1 MHPNVAFFKLKGF
14 LRRVPAGTEFGSPV
28 GKIADFCKFPVSL
41 YDLNE
46 NNFLLMSD
54 PVIKRALVS
63 VSDKTGIVD
72 FCRELASMGVEI
84 FSTGGTLKA
93 LQDAGIAAA
102 SISNITG
109 FPEIMDGRV
118 KTLHPKIHGGLLAVR
133 GNAEHQQAARENGI
147 EFIDLVAVN
156 LYPFEATIAKADVT
170 FEEAIEN
177 IDIGG
182 PSMLRSAAKNNESVT
197 VITDAADYA
206 TVLDE
211 MKSNGGATTRATRL
225 TLAAKVYALTSRYDT
240 AIAAYMAKAAGVE
253 GAGETMTVKLEKEL
267 GMRYGENPHQ
277 SAGLYKM
284 DDGNGTRSF
293 GAIFEKLHGKELSY
307 NNMLDIAAAT
317 GIIEEFR
324 GEEPSVVIV
333 KHTNPCGVAQAPT
346 LCEAYRKA
354 FSTDTQAP
362 FGGIIA
368 FNRPLDMETANAV
381 NEIFTEILIA
391 PAFEEGVLD
400 LLMKK
405 KDRRLVL
412 QKQPLPKAGWE
423 FKSTP
428 FGMLVQERDSKMVA
442 PEELKVVTKRQ
453 PTEEELA
460 DLMFAWKIARHIKSN
475 TILYVKNR
483 QTFGVGA
490 GQMSRVDSSKI
501 ARWKASEVGLDL
513 KGSVVASDAFFPF
526 ADGLLAAAEAGVTA
540 VIQPGGSIRD
550 NEVIEAA
557 DANNL
562 AMVFTGMRHFK
573 H

>member
-1 MHPNVAFFKLKGF
+1 
-14 LRRVPAGTEFGSPV
+14 
-28 GKIADFCKFPVSL
+28 
-41 YDLNE
+41 
-46 NNFLLMSD
+46 MSD

-72 FCRELASMGVEI
+72 FCRELSLLGVEI
-84 FSTGGTLKA
+84 FSTGGTLKS
-93 LQDAGIAAA
+93 LQDAGVSAA
-102 SISNITG
+102 SISSITG

-133 GNAEHQQAARENGI
+133 ENPDHVKQAVDNGI
-147 EFIDLVAVN
+147 GFIDLVVVN
-156 LYPFEATIAKADVT
+156 LYPFEATIAKKDVT
-170 FEEAIEN
+170 FEDAIEN

-197 VITDAADYA
+197 VVTDSADYA
-206 TVLDE
+206 LVLQE
-211 MKSNGGATTRATRL
+211 MKANNGATKRSTRL
-225 TLAAKVYALTSRYDT
+225 LLASKVFAETSRYDH
-240 AIAAYMAKAAGVE
+240 AIADYLASVIAGTEHHPATSGTAVTYE
-253 GAGETMTVKLEKEL
+253 PEL
-267 GMRYGENPHQ
+267 DMRYGENPHQ
-277 SAGLYKM
+277 KAGFYKM
-284 DDGNGTRSF
+284 TDSDGTRSF
-293 GAIFEKLHGKELSY
+293 GEYFEKLHGKELSY

-317 GIIEEFR
+317 SLIEEFR
-324 GEEPSVVIV
+324 GEDPTVVIV

-346 LCEAYRKA
+346 LAEAYRRA

-368 FNRPLDMETANAV
+368 FNRPLDMDAAKAV

-391 PAFEEGVLD
+391 PAFEEGVLE

-412 QKQPLPKAGWE
+412 QRKALPKGGWE

-428 FGMLVQERDSKMVA
+428 FGMLMQERDSKIVA
-442 PEELKVVTKRQ
+442 KEDLTVVTKRQ
-453 PTEEELA
+453 PTEEELS
-460 DLMFAWKIARHIKSN
+460 DLMFAWKICKHIKSN
-475 TILYVKNR
+475 TILYVKNH
-483 QTFGVGA
+483 QTYGVGA

-513 KGSVVASDAFFPF
+513 HGSVVASDAFFPF

>member
-1 MHPNVAFFKLKGF
+1 
-14 LRRVPAGTEFGSPV
+14 
-28 GKIADFCKFPVSL
+28 
-41 YDLNE
+41 
-46 NNFLLMSD
+46 MSD
-54 PVIKRALVS
+54 PLIKRALVS

-72 FCRELASMGVEI
+72 FCRELVSLGVEI
-84 FSTGGTLKA
+84 FSTGGTLKT
-93 LQDAGIAAA
+93 LQDSGLKAA
-102 SISNITG
+102 SISTITG

-133 GNAEHQQAARENGI
+133 NNPDHAAQAIENGI
-147 EFIDLVAVN
+147 GFIDMVVVN
-156 LYPFEATIAKADVT
+156 LYPFEATVAKPDVS
-170 FEEAIEN
+170 FEDAIEN

-197 VITDAADYA
+197 VLTDSADYPG
-206 TVLDE
+206 VLAE
-211 MKSNGGATTRATRL
+211 MRAGGGATLRSTRL
-225 TLAAKVYALTSRYDT
+225 RLALKVFELTSRYDR
-240 AIAAYMAKAAGVE
+240 AIAAYLSKAAGTGSAAAESMRVQ
-253 GAGETMTVKLEKEL
+253 LEKEL

-277 SAGLYKM
+277 SAGFYRLT
-284 DDGNGTRSF
+284 DADGTRSF
-293 GAIFEKLHGKELSY
+293 GDYFEKLHGKELSY
-307 NNMLDIAAAT
+307 NNMLDIAAA
-317 GIIEEFR
+317 GGLIEEFR
-324 GEEPSVVIV
+324 GEDPSVVII

-346 LCEAYRKA
+346 LLDAWKRA

-368 FNRPLDMETANAV
+368 FNRPLDMETAKAV

-391 PAFEEGVLD
+391 PAYEEGVLD
-400 LLMKK
+400 MLMKK
-405 KDRRLVL
+405 KDRRLLV
-412 QKQPLPKAGWE
+412 QTRTLPKEGWE

-428 FGMLVQERDSKMVA
+428 FGMLVQERDSRIA
-442 PEELKVVTKRQ
+442 TRDELKVVTKRQ
-453 PTEEELA
+453 PTEEELG
-460 DLMFAWKIARHIKSN
+460 DLMFAWKICKHIKSN
-475 TILYVKNR
+475 TILYVRNR
-483 QTFGVGA
+483 QTYGVGA

-501 ARWKASEVGLDL
+501 ARWKASEVNLDL
-513 KGSVVASDAFFPF
+513 HGSVVASDAFFPF

>member
-1 MHPNVAFFKLKGF
+1 
-14 LRRVPAGTEFGSPV
+14 
-28 GKIADFCKFPVSL
+28 
-41 YDLNE
+41 
-46 NNFLLMSD
+46 MSD

-72 FCRELASMGVEI
+72 FCRELSLLGVEI
-84 FSTGGTLKA
+84 FSTGGTLKS
-93 LQDAGIAAA
+93 LQDAGVSAA
-102 SISNITG
+102 SISTITG

-133 GNAEHQQAARENGI
+133 ENAYHVKQAVENGI
-147 EFIDLVAVN
+147 SFIDMVVVN
-156 LYPFEATIAKADVT
+156 LYPFEATVAKPDVK
-170 FEEAIEN
+170 FEDAIEN

-197 VITDAADYA
+197 VVTDSADYA
-206 TVLDE
+206 LVLQE
-211 MKSNGGATTRATRL
+211 MRENNGATRRATRL
-225 TLAAKVYALTSRYDT
+225 SLALKVFELTSRYDR
-240 AIAAYMAKAAGVE
+240 AIASYLAGAVGQRNAA
-253 GAGETMTVKLEKEL
+253 ASMTVSLEREL
-267 GMRYGENPHQ
+267 DMRYGENPHQ
-277 SAGLYKM
+277 SAGLYRLS
-284 DDGNGTRSF
+284 DENGTRSF
-293 GAIFEKLHGKELSY
+293 GDFFEKLHGKELSY
-307 NNMLDIAAAT
+307 NNMLDIAAAVSL
-317 GIIEEFR
+317 IEEFR
-324 GEEPSVVIV
+324 DEEPTVVII

-346 LCEAYRKA
+346 LAEAYRRA

-368 FNRPLDMETANAV
+368 FNRPLDMEAAKAV

-391 PAFEEGVLD
+391 PAFEEGVLEM
-400 LLMKK
+400 LMKK
-405 KDRRLVL
+405 KDRRLVR
-412 QKQPLPKAGWE
+412 QTNVMPKGGWE

-428 FGMLVQERDSKMVA
+428 FGMLVQERDSKIVA
-442 PEELKVVTKRQ
+442 KGDLQVVTKRQ
-453 PTEEELA
+453 PTEEEIA
-460 DLMFAWKIARHIKSN
+460 DLMFAWKICKHIKSN

>member
-1 MHPNVAFFKLKGF
+1 
-14 LRRVPAGTEFGSPV
+14 
-28 GKIADFCKFPVSL
+28 
-41 YDLNE
+41 
-46 NNFLLMSD
+46 MSD
-54 PVIKRALVS
+54 PVIKRVLVS

-72 FCRELASMGVEI
+72 FCRELSLLGVEI
-84 FSTGGTLKA
+84 FSTGGTLKS
-93 LQDAGIAAA
+93 LQDAGVSAA
-102 SISNITG
+102 SISTITG

-133 GNAEHQQAARENGI
+133 ENADHIKQAVENGI
-147 EFIDLVAVN
+147 SFIDMVVVN
-156 LYPFEATIAKADVT
+156 LYPFEATVAKPDVT
-170 FEEAIEN
+170 FEDAIEN

-197 VITDAADYA
+197 VVTDSADYA
-206 TVLDE
+206 LVLQE
-211 MKSNGGATTRATRL
+211 MRENNGATRRTTRL
-225 TLAAKVYALTSRYDT
+225 SLALKVFELTSRYDR
-240 AIAAYMAKAAGVE
+240 AIASYLAGAV
-253 GAGETMTVKLEKEL
+253 GQKNATVSMTVSLEREFD
-267 GMRYGENPHQ
+267 MRYGENPHQ
-277 SAGLYKM
+277 SAGLYRLT
-284 DDGNGTRSF
+284 DENGTRSF
-293 GAIFEKLHGKELSY
+293 EDFFEKLHGKELSY
-307 NNMLDIAAAT
+307 NNMLDIAAAVSL
-317 GIIEEFR
+317 IEEFR
-324 GEEPSVVIV
+324 NEEPTVVII
-333 KHTNPCGVAQAPT
+333 KHTNPCGVAQAST
-346 LCEAYRKA
+346 LAEAYRRA

-368 FNRPLDMETANAV
+368 FNRPLDMEAAKAV

-391 PAFEEGVLD
+391 PAFEEGVLEM
-400 LLMKK
+400 LMKK
-405 KDRRLVL
+405 KDRRLVR
-412 QKQPLPKAGWE
+412 QTNVMPKSGWE

-428 FGMLVQERDSKMVA
+428 FGMLVQERDSKIVA
-442 PEELKVVTKRQ
+442 KEDLTVVTKRQ
-453 PTEEELA
+453 PTEEEIA
-460 DLMFAWKIARHIKSN
+460 DMMFAWKICKHIKSN

-513 KGSVVASDAFFPF
+513 HGSVVASDAFFPF

>member
-1 MHPNVAFFKLKGF
+1 
-14 LRRVPAGTEFGSPV
+14 
-28 GKIADFCKFPVSL
+28 
-41 YDLNE
+41 
-46 NNFLLMSD
+46 MSD

-72 FCRELASMGVEI
+72 FCRELSLLGVEI
-84 FSTGGTLKA
+84 FSTGGTLKS
-93 LQDAGIAAA
+93 LQDAGVSAA
-102 SISNITG
+102 SISTITG

-133 GNAEHQQAARENGI
+133 ENADHVKQATENGI
-147 EFIDLVAVN
+147 SFIDLVVVN
-156 LYPFEATIAKADVT
+156 LYPFEATVAKPEVT
-170 FEEAIEN
+170 FEDAIEN

-197 VITDAADYA
+197 VVTDSADYA
-206 TVLDE
+206 LVLQE
-211 MKSNGGATTRATRL
+211 MRENNGTTKRTTRL
-225 TLAAKVYALTSRYDT
+225 SLALKVFELTSRYDR
-240 AIAAYMAKAAGVE
+240 AIASYLAGAVGGAQSEAA
-253 GAGETMTVKLEKEL
+253 TRMTVSLEREL
-267 GMRYGENPHQ
+267 DMRYGENPHQ
-277 SAGLYKM
+277 SAGLYRLN
-284 DDGNGTRSF
+284 DENGTRSF
-293 GAIFEKLHGKELSY
+293 SDFFEKLHGKELSY
-307 NNMLDIAAAT
+307 NNMLDIAAAVT
-317 GIIEEFR
+317 LIEEFR
-324 GEEPSVVIV
+324 GEEPTVVIV
-333 KHTNPCGVAQAPT
+333 KHTNPCGVAQAST
-346 LCEAYRKA
+346 LAEAYRRA

-368 FNRPLDMETANAV
+368 FNRPLDMEAAKAV

-391 PAFEEGVLD
+391 PAFEDGVLAM
-400 LLMKK
+400 LMKK

-412 QKQPLPKAGWE
+412 QTSALPKGGWE

-428 FGMLVQERDSKMVA
+428 FGMLVQERDSKIVA
-442 PEELKVVTKRQ
+442 KEDLTVVTKRQ
-453 PTEEELA
+453 PTQEEIA
-460 DLMFAWKIARHIKSN
+460 DLMFAWKICKHIYSN

-483 QTFGVGA
+483 QTYGVGA

>member
-1 MHPNVAFFKLKGF
+1 
-14 LRRVPAGTEFGSPV
+14 
-28 GKIADFCKFPVSL
+28 
-41 YDLNE
+41 
-46 NNFLLMSD
+46 MSD

-72 FCRELASMGVEI
+72 FCRELSRLGVEI
-84 FSTGGTLKA
+84 FSTGGTLKS

-133 GNAEHQQAARENGI
+133 ENADHVKQATENGI
-147 EFIDLVAVN
+147 SFIDLVVVN
-156 LYPFEATIAKADVT
+156 LYPFEATVAKPDVT
-170 FEEAIEN
+170 FEDAIEN

-197 VITDAADYA
+197 VVTDSSDYSL
-206 TVLDE
+206 VLEE
-211 MKSNGGATTRATRL
+211 MRANNGATKRATRL
-225 TLAAKVYALTSRYDT
+225 TLALKVFELTSRYDR
-240 AIAAYMAKAAGVE
+240 AIATYLSGAVGGEQFGAA
-253 GAGETMTVKLEKEL
+253 TKMTVTLEREL
-267 GMRYGENPHQ
+267 DMRYGENPHQ
-277 SAGLYKM
+277 SAGLYRLT
-284 DDGNGTRSF
+284 DENGTRSF
-293 GAIFEKLHGKELSY
+293 GDFFEKLHGKELSY
-307 NNMLDIAAAT
+307 NNMLDIAAAVSL
-317 GIIEEFR
+317 IEEFR
-324 GEEPSVVIV
+324 GEEPTVVIV
-333 KHTNPCGVAQAPT
+333 KHTNPCGVAQAST
-346 LCEAYRKA
+346 LSEAYRRA

-362 FGGIIA
+362 FGGIIS
-368 FNRPLDMETANAV
+368 FNRPLDMEAAKAV

-391 PAFEEGVLD
+391 PAFEDGVLEM
-400 LLMKK
+400 LMKK

-412 QKQPLPKAGWE
+412 QTSALPKGGWE

-428 FGMLVQERDSKMVA
+428 FGMLVQERDSKIVA
-442 PEELKVVTKRQ
+442 QEDLTVVTRRQ
-453 PTEEELA
+453 PTEEEIA
-460 DLMFAWKIARHIKSN
+460 DMMFAWKICKHIKSN

-483 QTFGVGA
+483 QTYGVGA

-501 ARWKASEVGLDL
+501 ARWKASEVNLDL
-513 KGSVVASDAFFPF
+513 HGSVVASDAFFPF

>member
-1 MHPNVAFFKLKGF
+1 
-14 LRRVPAGTEFGSPV
+14 
-28 GKIADFCKFPVSL
+28 
-41 YDLNE
+41 
-46 NNFLLMSD
+46 MSD

-72 FCRELASMGVEI
+72 FCRELSLLGVEI
-84 FSTGGTLKA
+84 FSTGGTLKS
-93 LQDAGIAAA
+93 LQDAGVSAA
-102 SISNITG
+102 SISTITG

-133 GNAEHQQAARENGI
+133 ENADHVKQAAENGI
-147 EFIDLVAVN
+147 SFIDMVVVN
-156 LYPFEATIAKADVT
+156 LYPFEATVAKQDVT
-170 FEEAIEN
+170 FEDAIEN

-197 VITDAADYA
+197 VVTDSADYA
-206 TVLDE
+206 LVLQE
-211 MKSNGGATTRATRL
+211 MRENNCATKRATRL
-225 TLAAKVYALTSRYDT
+225 LLALKVFELTSRYDR
-240 AIAAYMAKAAGVE
+240 AIASYLAGAVGGAQSEAA
-253 GAGETMTVKLEKEL
+253 TRMTVSLEREL
-267 GMRYGENPHQ
+267 DMRYGENPHQ
-277 SAGLYKM
+277 SAGLYRLT
-284 DDGNGTRSF
+284 DENGTRSF
-293 GAIFEKLHGKELSY
+293 EDFFEKLHGKELSY
-307 NNMLDIAAAT
+307 NNMLDIAAAVSL
-317 GIIEEFR
+317 IEEFR
-324 GEEPSVVIV
+324 NEEPTVVII
-333 KHTNPCGVAQAPT
+333 KHTNPCGVAQAST
-346 LCEAYRKA
+346 LAEAYRRA

-368 FNRPLDMETANAV
+368 FNRPLDMEAAKAV

-391 PAFEEGVLD
+391 PAFEDGVLEM
-400 LLMKK
+400 LMKK
-405 KDRRLVL
+405 KDRRLVR
-412 QKQPLPKAGWE
+412 QTNVMPKGGWE

-428 FGMLVQERDSKMVA
+428 FGMLVQERDSKIVA
-442 PEELKVVTKRQ
+442 KEDLTVVTKRQ
-453 PTEEELA
+453 PTEEEIA
-460 DLMFAWKIARHIKSN
+460 DMMFAWKICKHIKSN

-513 KGSVVASDAFFPF
+513 HGSVVASDAFFPF
-526 ADGLLAAAEAGVTA
+526 SDGLLAAAEAGVTA

-550 NEVIEAA
+550 SDVIEAA

>member
-1 MHPNVAFFKLKGF
+1 
-14 LRRVPAGTEFGSPV
+14 
-28 GKIADFCKFPVSL
+28 
-41 YDLNE
+41 
-46 NNFLLMSD
+46 MSD

-63 VSDKTGIVD
+63 VSDKTGVVD
-72 FCRELASMGVEI
+72 FCGELSRLGVEI
-84 FSTGGTLKA
+84 FSTGGTLKT
-93 LQDAGIAAA
+93 LQDAGIAAS
-102 SISNITG
+102 SISTITG

-133 GNAEHQQAARENGI
+133 ENLDHCSQAKENGI
-147 EFIDLVAVN
+147 DFIDLVVVN
-156 LYPFEATIAKADVT
+156 LYPFEATVAKPDVT
-170 FEEAIEN
+170 FEDAIEN

-197 VITDAADYA
+197 VVTDSADYQL
-206 TVLDE
+206 VLQE
-211 MKSNGGATTRATRL
+211 IKENKGATRRATRL
-225 TLAAKVYALTSRYDT
+225 QLALKVFELTSRYDR
-240 AIAAYMAKAAGVE
+240 AIASYLSGAVRGTQQAA
-253 GAGETMTVKLEKEL
+253 AAAMTVTLEREL
-267 GMRYGENPHQ
+267 DMRYGENPHQ
-277 SAGLYKM
+277 SAGLYRLT
-284 DDGNGTRSF
+284 DENGSRSF
-293 GAIFEKLHGKELSY
+293 GDFFEKLHGKELSY

-317 GIIEEFR
+317 ALIEEFR
-324 GEEPSVVIV
+324 GEEPTVVII

-346 LCEAYRKA
+346 LVEAYRRA

-362 FGGIIA
+362 FGGIIV
-368 FNRPLDMETANAV
+368 FNRPLDMETAKAV

-391 PAFEEGVLD
+391 PAFEDGVLD
-400 LLMKK
+400 LLVKK
-405 KDRRLVL
+405 KDRRLV
-412 QKQPLPKAGWE
+412 QQNHALPKGGWE

-428 FGMLVQERDSKMVA
+428 FGMLVQERDSKTVA
-442 PEELKVVTKRQ
+442 KEDLTVVTKRQ
-453 PTEEELA
+453 PTEEEVA
-460 DLMFAWKIARHIKSN
+460 DLMFAWKICKHIKSN

-501 ARWKASEVGLDL
+501 ARCKASEVGLDL
-513 KGSVVASDAFFPF
+513 HGSVVASDAFFPF

-562 AMVFTGMRHFK
+562 AMLFTGMRHFK

>member
-1 MHPNVAFFKLKGF
+1 
-14 LRRVPAGTEFGSPV
+14 
-28 GKIADFCKFPVSL
+28 
-41 YDLNE
+41 
-46 NNFLLMSD
+46 MSD

-72 FCRELASMGVEI
+72 FCRELSLLGVEI
-84 FSTGGTLKA
+84 FSTGGTLKS
-93 LQDAGIAAA
+93 LQDAGVSAA
-102 SISNITG
+102 SISTITG

-133 GNAEHQQAARENGI
+133 ENADHVKQATDNGI
-147 EFIDLVAVN
+147 SFIDLVVVN
-156 LYPFEATIAKADVT
+156 LYPFEATVAKPDVT
-170 FEEAIEN
+170 FEDAIEN

-197 VITDAADYA
+197 VVTDSADYA
-206 TVLDE
+206 LVLQE
-211 MKSNGGATTRATRL
+211 MRENNGTTKRTTRL
-225 TLAAKVYALTSRYDT
+225 SLALKVFELTSRYER
-240 AIAAYMAKAAGVE
+240 AIASYLAGAVGGAQSEAA
-253 GAGETMTVKLEKEL
+253 TRMTVSLEREL
-267 GMRYGENPHQ
+267 DMRYGENPHQ
-277 SAGLYKM
+277 SAGLYRLN
-284 DDGNGTRSF
+284 DENGTRSF
-293 GAIFEKLHGKELSY
+293 SDFFEKLHGKELSY
-307 NNMLDIAAAT
+307 NNMLDIAAAVT
-317 GIIEEFR
+317 LIEEFR
-324 GEEPSVVIV
+324 GEEPTVVIV
-333 KHTNPCGVAQAPT
+333 KHTNPCGVAQAAT
-346 LCEAYRKA
+346 LAEAYRRA

-368 FNRPLDMETANAV
+368 FNRPLNMEAAKAV

-391 PAFEEGVLD
+391 PAFEDGVLAM
-400 LLMKK
+400 LMKK

-412 QKQPLPKAGWE
+412 QTSALSKGGWE

-428 FGMLVQERDSKMVA
+428 FGMLVQERDSKIVA
-442 PEELKVVTKRQ
+442 KEDLTVVTKRQ
-453 PTEEELA
+453 PTQEEIA
-460 DLMFAWKIARHIKSN
+460 DLMFAWKICKHIKSN

-483 QTFGVGA
+483 QTYGVGA

-550 NEVIEAA
+550 NDVIEAA

>member
-1 MHPNVAFFKLKGF
+1 
-14 LRRVPAGTEFGSPV
+14 
-28 GKIADFCKFPVSL
+28 
-41 YDLNE
+41 
-46 NNFLLMSD
+46 MSD
-54 PVIKRALVS
+54 PLIKRALVS

-72 FCRELASMGVEI
+72 FCRELSSLGVEI

-93 LQDAGIAAA
+93 LQDSGVKAA
-102 SISNITG
+102 SISEITG

-133 GNAEHQQAARENGI
+133 DNAAHVAEAVENGI
-147 EFIDLVAVN
+147 GFIDMVVVN
-156 LYPFEATIAKADVT
+156 LYPFEATVAKPGVS
-170 FEEAIEN
+170 FEDAIEN

-197 VITDAADYA
+197 VLTDSADYPC
-206 TVLDE
+206 VLAE
-211 MKSNGGATTRATRL
+211 MRSSGGRTTRATRL
-225 TLAAKVYALTSRYDT
+225 RLARQVFQLTSRYDR
-240 AIAAYMAKAAGVE
+240 AIARYLTGAEGSAPAA
-253 GAGETMTVKLEKEL
+253 AETMTVKLEREL
-267 GMRYGENPHQ
+267 DMRYGENPHQ
-277 SAGLYKM
+277 SAGFYTLV
-284 DDGNGTRSF
+284 DAEGTRSF
-293 GAIFEKLHGKELSY
+293 GDYFEKLHGKELSY
-307 NNMLDIAAAT
+307 NNMLDIAAAS
-317 GIIEEFR
+317 GLVEEFR
-324 GEEPSVVIV
+324 GEDPSVVII

-346 LCEAYRKA
+346 LVEAWHSA
-354 FSTDTQAP
+354 FATDTQAP

-368 FNRPLDMETANAV
+368 FNRPLDMETAQAV
-381 NEIFTEILIA
+381 NGIFTEILIA
-391 PAFEEGVLD
+391 PSYEEGVLD

-405 KDRRLVL
+405 KDRRLLV
-412 QKQPLPKAGWE
+412 QKQALPKGGWE

-428 FGMLVQERDSKMVA
+428 FGMLVQERDSKIVA
-442 PEELKVVTKRQ
+442 REELNVVTKRQ
-453 PTEEELA
+453 PTEEELG
-460 DLMFAWKIARHIKSN
+460 DLMFAWKICKHIKSN

-483 QTFGVGA
+483 RTYGVGA

-501 ARWKASEVGLDL
+501 ARWKASEVNLDL
-513 KGSVVASDAFFPF
+513 HGSVVASDAFFPF

>member
-1 MHPNVAFFKLKGF
+1 
-14 LRRVPAGTEFGSPV
+14 
-28 GKIADFCKFPVSL
+28 
-41 YDLNE
+41 
-46 NNFLLMSD
+46 MSD

-72 FCRELASMGVEI
+72 FCGELSLLGVEI
-84 FSTGGTLKA
+84 FSTGGTLKT
-93 LQDAGIAAA
+93 LQDAGIAAS
-102 SISNITG
+102 SISTITG

-133 GNAEHQQAARENGI
+133 NNADHISQAKENGI
-147 EFIDLVAVN
+147 DFIDLVVVN
-156 LYPFEATIAKADVT
+156 LYPFEATVAKPDVT
-170 FEEAIEN
+170 FEDAIEN

-197 VITDAADYA
+197 VVTDSADYGL
-206 TVLDE
+206 VLQE
-211 MKSNGGATTRATRL
+211 MKENNGATRRATRL
-225 TLAAKVYALTSRYDT
+225 QLALKVFELTSCYDR
-240 AIAAYMAKAAGVE
+240 AIASYLTGAVQGTEHKAA
-253 GAGETMTVKLEKEL
+253 AAMTVSLEREL
-267 GMRYGENPHQ
+267 DMRYGENPHQ
-277 SAGLYKM
+277 SAGLYRLT
-284 DDGNGTRSF
+284 DENGTRSF
-293 GAIFEKLHGKELSY
+293 GDFFEKLHGKELSY

-317 GIIEEFR
+317 ALIEEFR
-324 GEEPSVVIV
+324 GEEPTVVII

-346 LCEAYRKA
+346 LVEAYRKA
-354 FSTDTQAP
+354 FATDTQAP
-362 FGGIIA
+362 FGGIIV
-368 FNRPLDMETANAV
+368 FNRPLDMETAKAV

-391 PAFEEGVLD
+391 PAFEDGVLD
-400 LLMKK
+400 MLMKK
-405 KDRRLVL
+405 KDRRLV
-412 QKQPLPKAGWE
+412 QQNNPLPKGGWE

-428 FGMLVQERDSKMVA
+428 FGMLVQERDSKIVA
-442 PEELKVVTKRQ
+442 KEDLTVVTKRQ
-453 PTEEELA
+453 PTDEEVA
-460 DLMFAWKIARHIKSN
+460 DLMFAWKICKHIKSN

-513 KGSVVASDAFFPF
+513 HGSVVASDAFFPF

>member
-1 MHPNVAFFKLKGF
+1 
-14 LRRVPAGTEFGSPV
+14 
-28 GKIADFCKFPVSL
+28 
-41 YDLNE
+41 
-46 NNFLLMSD
+46 MSD

-72 FCRELASMGVEI
+72 FCRELASMGVKI
-84 FSTGGTLKA
+84 FSTGGTLKS
-93 LQDAGIAAA
+93 LQDAGIDAA
-102 SISNITG
+102 SISTITG

-133 GNAEHQQAARENGI
+133 DNPEHQKAADDNGI
-147 EFIDLVAVN
+147 EFLDLVAVN
-156 LYPFEATIAKADVT
+156 LYPFEATVAKPDVT
-170 FEEAIEN
+170 FEDAIEN

-206 TVLDE
+206 TVLGE
-211 MKSNGGATTRATRL
+211 MKANGGATTRATRL
-225 TLAAKVYALTSRYDT
+225 TLAAKVFALTSKYDT
-240 AIAAYMAKAAGVE
+240 AIAAYMATAAGMARE
-253 GAGETMTVKLEKEL
+253 ASAAMTVKLEREL
-267 GMRYGENPHQ
+267 DMRYGENPHQ
-277 SAGLYKM
+277 NAGFYRM
-284 DDGNGTRSF
+284 NDGEGTRSF
-293 GAIFEKLHGKELSY
+293 AEIFDKLHGKELSY
-307 NNMLDIAAAT
+307 NNMLDIAAAA

-324 GEEPSVVIV
+324 GEDPSVVIV

-346 LCEAYRKA
+346 LAEAYRRA

-368 FNRPLDMETANAV
+368 FNRPLDMETATVV

-391 PAFEEGVLD
+391 PAFEDGVLD
-400 LLMKK
+400 MLMKK

-412 QKQPLPKAGWE
+412 QKKALPKGGWE

-428 FGMLVQERDSKMVA
+428 FGMLVQDRDSKIVSRDD
-442 PEELKVVTKRQ
+442 LKVVTKRR
-453 PTEEELA
+453 PTEEELS
-460 DLMFAWKIARHIKSN
+460 DLMFAWKICKHIKSN

>member
-1 MHPNVAFFKLKGF
+1 
-14 LRRVPAGTEFGSPV
+14 
-28 GKIADFCKFPVSL
+28 
-41 YDLNE
+41 
-46 NNFLLMSD
+46 MSD

-72 FCRELASMGVEI
+72 FCGELSLLGVEI
-84 FSTGGTLKA
+84 FSTGGTLKT
-93 LQDAGIAAA
+93 LQDAGIAAS
-102 SISNITG
+102 SISTITG

-133 GNAEHQQAARENGI
+133 ENADHCSQAKENGI
-147 EFIDLVAVN
+147 DFIDLVVVN
-156 LYPFEATIAKADVT
+156 LYPFEATVAKPDVT
-170 FEEAIEN
+170 FEDAIEN

-197 VITDAADYA
+197 VVTDSADYGL
-206 TVLDE
+206 VLQE
-211 MKSNGGATTRATRL
+211 MKENNGATERATRL
-225 TLAAKVYALTSRYDT
+225 RLALKVFELTSRYDR
-240 AIAAYMAKAAGVE
+240 AIASYLNGADRGTQQEAA
-253 GAGETMTVKLEKEL
+253 AAMTIKLEREL
-267 GMRYGENPHQ
+267 DMRYGENPHQ
-277 SAGLYKM
+277 SAGLYRLT
-284 DDGNGTRSF
+284 DGNGTRSF
-293 GAIFEKLHGKELSY
+293 GDIFEKLHGKELSY
-307 NNMLDIAAAT
+307 NNMLDIAAAAAL
-317 GIIEEFR
+317 IEEFR
-324 GEEPSVVIV
+324 GEDPTVVII

-346 LCEAYRKA
+346 LLEAYRKA

-362 FGGIIA
+362 FGGIIV
-368 FNRPLDMETANAV
+368 FNRPLDMETAKAV

-391 PAFEEGVLD
+391 PAFEDGVLD
-400 LLMKK
+400 MLMKK
-405 KDRRLVL
+405 KDRRLV
-412 QKQPLPKAGWE
+412 QQNHALPKSGWE

-428 FGMLVQERDSKMVA
+428 FGMLVQERDSTIVA
-442 PEELKVVTKRQ
+442 KEDLTVVTKRQ
-453 PTEEELA
+453 PTEEEVA
-460 DLMFAWKIARHIKSN
+460 DLMFAWKICKHIKSN

-513 KGSVVASDAFFPF
+513 HGSVVASDAFFPF

>member
-1 MHPNVAFFKLKGF
+1 
-14 LRRVPAGTEFGSPV
+14 
-28 GKIADFCKFPVSL
+28 
-41 YDLNE
+41 
-46 NNFLLMSD
+46 MSD

-72 FCRELASMGVEI
+72 FCRELASMGVQI
-84 FSTGGTLKA
+84 FSTGGTLKS
-93 LQDAGIAAA
+93 LQDAGIDAA
-102 SISNITG
+102 SISTITG

-133 GNAEHQQAARENGI
+133 ENPEHQKAAQDNGI

-156 LYPFEATIAKADVT
+156 LYPFEATVAKPDVT
-170 FEEAIEN
+170 FEDAIEN

-182 PSMLRSAAKNNESVT
+182 PSMLRSAAKNNEFVT
-197 VITDAADYA
+197 VITDAADYV
-206 TVLDE
+206 TVLEE
-211 MKSNGGATTRATRL
+211 MRSNGGATTRATRL
-225 TLAAKVYALTSRYDT
+225 KLAAKVYALTSRYDT
-240 AIAAYMAKAAGVE
+240 AIAAYMANAAGM
-253 GAGETMTVKLEKEL
+253 AGDASASMTLKLEKEL
-267 GMRYGENPHQ
+267 DMRYGENPHQ
-277 SAGLYKM
+277 NAGFYRM
-284 DDGNGTRSF
+284 NDGNGNRSF
-293 GAIFEKLHGKELSY
+293 GDFFEKLHGKELSY

-333 KHTNPCGVAQAPT
+333 KHTNPCGVAQASS
-346 LCEAYRKA
+346 LCEAYRRA

-391 PAFEEGVLD
+391 PGYEEGVLD
-400 LLMKK
+400 MLMKK

-412 QKQPLPKAGWE
+412 LKKALPKSGWE

-428 FGMLVQERDSKMVA
+428 FGMLVQERDSKIVSR
-442 PEELKVVTKRQ
+442 EDLKAVTKRQ
-453 PTEEELA
+453 PTGAELD
-460 DLMFAWKIARHIKSN
+460 DLMFAWKIAKHIKSN

>member
-1 MHPNVAFFKLKGF
+1 
-14 LRRVPAGTEFGSPV
+14 
-28 GKIADFCKFPVSL
+28 
-41 YDLNE
+41 
-46 NNFLLMSD
+46 MSD

-72 FCRELASMGVEI
+72 FCRELSLLGVEI
-84 FSTGGTLKA
+84 FSTGGTLKS
-93 LQDAGIAAA
+93 LQDAGVSAA
-102 SISNITG
+102 SISTITG

-118 KTLHPKIHGGLLAVR
+118 KTLHPNIHGGLLAVR
-133 GNAEHQQAARENGI
+133 ENAGHVKQAVENGI
-147 EFIDLVAVN
+147 SFIDMVVVN
-156 LYPFEATIAKADVT
+156 LYPFEATVAKLDVT
-170 FEEAIEN
+170 FEDAIEN

-197 VITDAADYA
+197 VVTDSADYA
-206 TVLDE
+206 LVLLE
-211 MKSNGGATTRATRL
+211 MRENNGATKRATRL
-225 TLAAKVYALTSRYDT
+225 SLALKVFELTSRYDR
-240 AIAAYMAKAAGVE
+240 AIASYLTGAVGGTQHEAAAK
-253 GAGETMTVKLEKEL
+253 MTVKLEREL
-267 GMRYGENPHQ
+267 DMRYGENPHQ
-277 SAGLYKM
+277 SAGLYRLT
-284 DDGNGTRSF
+284 DENGTRSF
-293 GAIFEKLHGKELSY
+293 EDFFEKLHGKELSY
-307 NNMLDIAAAT
+307 NNMLDIAAAVT
-317 GIIEEFR
+317 LIEEFR
-324 GEEPSVVIV
+324 GEEPTVVIV
-333 KHTNPCGVAQAPT
+333 KHTNPCGVAQAST
-346 LCEAYRKA
+346 LAEAYRRA

-368 FNRPLDMETANAV
+368 FNRPLDMEAAKAV

-391 PAFEEGVLD
+391 PAFEEGVLEM
-400 LLMKK
+400 LMKK
-405 KDRRLVL
+405 KDRRLVQQTSAL
-412 QKQPLPKAGWE
+412 AKGGWE

-428 FGMLVQERDSKMVA
+428 FGMLVQERDSKIVA
-442 PEELKVVTKRQ
+442 KEDLQVVTKRQ
-453 PTEEELA
+453 PTEEEIA
-460 DLMFAWKIARHIKSN
+460 DLMFAWKICKHIKSN

-483 QTFGVGA
+483 QTYGVGA

-513 KGSVVASDAFFPF
+513 HGSVVASDAFFPF

>member
-1 MHPNVAFFKLKGF
+1 
-14 LRRVPAGTEFGSPV
+14 
-28 GKIADFCKFPVSL
+28 
-41 YDLNE
+41 
-46 NNFLLMSD
+46 MSD

-72 FCRELASMGVEI
+72 FCRELSALGVEI
-84 FSTGGTLKA
+84 FSTGGTLKS
-93 LQDAGIAAA
+93 LQDSAVNAA
-102 SISNITG
+102 SISTITG

-133 GNAEHQQAARENGI
+133 ENTDHITEAKANGI
-147 EFIDLVAVN
+147 DFIDLVVVN
-156 LYPFEATIAKADVT
+156 LYPFEATVAKPGVT
-170 FEEAIEN
+170 FEDAIEN

-197 VITDAADYA
+197 VVTDSADYA
-206 TVLDE
+206 RVLQE
-211 MKSNGGATTRATRL
+211 MKENNCSTKRTTRL
-225 TLAAKVYALTSRYDT
+225 QLALKVFELTSRYDR
-240 AIAAYMAKAAGVE
+240 AIASYLTGAITGKQQDAA
-253 GAGETMTVKLEKEL
+253 AAITVKLEREL
-267 GMRYGENPHQ
+267 DMRYGENPHQ
-277 SAGLYKM
+277 SAGLYRLT
-284 DDGNGTRSF
+284 DSDGSRSF
-293 GAIFEKLHGKELSY
+293 SDFFEKLHGKELSY

-317 GIIEEFR
+317 ALIEEFR
-324 GEEPSVVIV
+324 GEDPTVVII

-346 LCEAYRKA
+346 LVEAYRRA

-362 FGGIIA
+362 FGGIIV
-368 FNRPLDMETANAV
+368 FNRPLDMETAQAV

-391 PAFEEGVLD
+391 PAFEDGVLD
-400 LLMKK
+400 LLIKK
-405 KDRRLVL
+405 KDRRLV
-412 QKQPLPKAGWE
+412 QQNHALPKGGWE

-428 FGMLVQERDSKMVA
+428 FGMLVQERDSKIVA
-442 PEELKVVTKRQ
+442 KGDLTVVTKRQ
-453 PTEEELA
+453 PTAEEVA
-460 DLMFAWKIARHIKSN
+460 DLMFAWKICKHIKSN

-513 KGSVVASDAFFPF
+513 RGSVVASDAFFPF

-562 AMVFTGMRHFK
+562 AMLFTGMRHFK

>member
-1 MHPNVAFFKLKGF
+1 
-14 LRRVPAGTEFGSPV
+14 
-28 GKIADFCKFPVSL
+28 
-41 YDLNE
+41 
-46 NNFLLMSD
+46 MSD

-72 FCRELASMGVEI
+72 FCRELSLLGVEI
-84 FSTGGTLKA
+84 FSTGGTLKS
-93 LQDAGIAAA
+93 LQDAGVSAA
-102 SISNITG
+102 SISTITG

-133 GNAEHQQAARENGI
+133 ENADHVKQATDNGI
-147 EFIDLVAVN
+147 SFIDLVVVN
-156 LYPFEATIAKADVT
+156 LYPFEATVAKPDVT
-170 FEEAIEN
+170 FEDAIEN

-197 VITDAADYA
+197 VVTDSADYA
-206 TVLDE
+206 LVLQE
-211 MKSNGGATTRATRL
+211 MRENNGTTKRTTRL
-225 TLAAKVYALTSRYDT
+225 SLALKVFELTSRYDR
-240 AIAAYMAKAAGVE
+240 AIASYLAGAVGGTQSEAA
-253 GAGETMTVKLEKEL
+253 TRMTVSLEREL
-267 GMRYGENPHQ
+267 DMRYGENPHQ
-277 SAGLYKM
+277 SAGLYRLT
-284 DDGNGTRSF
+284 DENGTRSF
-293 GAIFEKLHGKELSY
+293 GDFFEKLHGKELSY
-307 NNMLDIAAAT
+307 NNMLDIAAAVT
-317 GIIEEFR
+317 LIEEFR
-324 GEEPSVVIV
+324 GEEPTVVIV
-333 KHTNPCGVAQAPT
+333 KHTNPCGVAQAST
-346 LCEAYRKA
+346 LADAYRRA

-368 FNRPLDMETANAV
+368 FNRPLDMEAAKAV

-391 PAFEEGVLD
+391 PAFEDGVLEM
-400 LLMKK
+400 LMKK

-412 QKQPLPKAGWE
+412 QTSALPKGGWE

-428 FGMLVQERDSKMVA
+428 FGMLVQERDSKIVA
-442 PEELKVVTKRQ
+442 KEDLTVVTKRQ
-453 PTEEELA
+453 PTAEEIA
-460 DLMFAWKIARHIKSN
+460 DLMFAWKICKHIKSN

-483 QTFGVGA
+483 QTYGVGA

-513 KGSVVASDAFFPF
+513 RGSVVASDAFFPF

-550 NEVIEAA
+550 NDVIEAA

>member
-1 MHPNVAFFKLKGF
+1 
-14 LRRVPAGTEFGSPV
+14 
-28 GKIADFCKFPVSL
+28 
-41 YDLNE
+41 
-46 NNFLLMSD
+46 MSD

-72 FCRELASMGVEI
+72 FCRELSSMGVKI
-84 FSTGGTLKA
+84 FSTGGTLKS
-93 LQDAGIAAA
+93 LQEAGIDAA
-102 SISNITG
+102 SISTITG

-133 GNAEHQQAARENGI
+133 GNTEHRKAASDNGI

-156 LYPFEATIAKADVT
+156 LYPFEATVARPDVT
-170 FEEAIEN
+170 FEDAIEN

-206 TVLDE
+206 TVLAE
-211 MKSNGGATTRATRL
+211 MKSNGGTTTRATRL
-225 TLAAKVYALTSRYDT
+225 NLAAKVFALTSKYDT
-240 AIAAYMAKAAGVE
+240 AIAAYMATAAGTARE
-253 GAGETMTVKLEKEL
+253 ASATMTVRLEREL
-267 GMRYGENPHQ
+267 DMRYGENPHQ
-277 SAGLYKM
+277 NAGFYKM
-284 DDGNGTRSF
+284 NDGEGVRSF
-293 GAIFEKLHGKELSY
+293 SDIFDKLHGKELSY

-324 GEEPSVVIV
+324 GEAPSVVIV

-346 LCEAYRKA
+346 LAEAYRRA

-368 FNRPLDMETANAV
+368 FNRPLDMETATVV

-391 PAFEEGVLD
+391 PAFEDGVLD

-412 QKQPLPKAGWE
+412 QKKALPKGGWE

-428 FGMLVQERDSKMVA
+428 FGMLVQDRDSKIVA
-442 PEELKVVTKRQ
+442 REDLTVVTKRK

-460 DLMFAWKIARHIKSN
+460 DLMFAWKICKHIKSN

-483 QTFGVGA
+483 QTYGVGA

>member
-1 MHPNVAFFKLKGF
+1 
-14 LRRVPAGTEFGSPV
+14 
-28 GKIADFCKFPVSL
+28 
-41 YDLNE
+41 
-46 NNFLLMSD
+46 MSD

-72 FCRELASMGVEI
+72 FCRELASMGVKI
-84 FSTGGTLKA
+84 FSTGGTLKS
-93 LQDAGIAAA
+93 LQDAGIEAA
-102 SISNITG
+102 SISTITG

-133 GNAEHQQAARENGI
+133 ENPEHRKAAQDNGI

-156 LYPFEATIAKADVT
+156 LYPFEATVAKPDVT

-206 TVLDE
+206 TVLGE
-211 MKSNGGATTRATRL
+211 MKANGGATTRATRL
-225 TLAAKVYALTSRYDT
+225 TLAAKVFALTSKYDT
-240 AIAAYMAKAAGVE
+240 AIAAYMATAAGTARE
-253 GAGETMTVKLEKEL
+253 ASATMTVKLEREL
-267 GMRYGENPHQ
+267 DMRYGENPHQ
-277 SAGLYKM
+277 NAGLYRM
-284 DDGNGTRSF
+284 NDGEGVRSF
-293 GAIFEKLHGKELSY
+293 AEIFDKLHGKELSY
-307 NNMLDIAAAT
+307 NNMLDIAAAA

-324 GEEPSVVIV
+324 GEDPAVVIV
-333 KHTNPCGVAQAPT
+333 KHTNPCGVAQAST
-346 LCEAYRKA
+346 LVDAYRRA

-368 FNRPLDMETANAV
+368 FNRPLDLETATVV

-391 PAFEEGVLD
+391 PAFEDGVLD

-412 QKQPLPKAGWE
+412 QKKALPKAGWE

-428 FGMLVQERDSKMVA
+428 FGMLVQDRDSKIVSRDD
-442 PEELKVVTKRQ
+442 LKVVTKRQ

-460 DLMFAWKIARHIKSN
+460 DLMFAWKICKHIKSN

>member
-1 MHPNVAFFKLKGF
+1 
-14 LRRVPAGTEFGSPV
+14 
-28 GKIADFCKFPVSL
+28 
-41 YDLNE
+41 
-46 NNFLLMSD
+46 MSD

-72 FCRELASMGVEI
+72 FCRELASMNVRI
-84 FSTGGTLKA
+84 FSTGGTLKTLLA
-93 LQDAGIAAA
+93 AGIDAA
-102 SISNITG
+102 SISTITG

-133 GNAEHQQAARENGI
+133 QNPEHQKAAAENGI
-147 EFIDLVAVN
+147 EFIDLVVVN
-156 LYPFEATIAKADVT
+156 LYPFEATVARPDVT
-170 FEEAIEN
+170 FAEAIEN

-197 VITDAADYA
+197 VVTDAADYPV
-206 TVLDE
+206 VLAE
-211 MKSNGGATTRATRL
+211 MRANGGATTRATRL
-225 TLAAKVYALTSRYDT
+225 GLAAKVYALTSRYDT
-240 AIAAYMAKAAGVE
+240 AIAAYMAKAA
-253 GAGETMTVKLEKEL
+253 AGDAAENGSIRIGLEREID
-267 GMRYGENPHQ
+267 MRYGENPHQ
-277 SAGLYKM
+277 KAGFYKL
-284 DDGNGTRSF
+284 DDGAGARSF
-293 GAIFEKLHGKELSY
+293 GACFEKLHGKELSY

-317 GIIEEFR
+317 GIIGEFR
-324 GEEPSVVIV
+324 DQDPTVVIV
-333 KHTNPCGVAQAPT
+333 KHTNPCGVAQAQT
-346 LCEAYRKA
+346 LCQAYRRA

-368 FNRPLDMETANAV
+368 FNRPLDMETASAV

-391 PAFEEGVLD
+391 PAYEDGVLD

-412 QKQPLPKAGWE
+412 QKQPLPEGGWE
-423 FKSTP
+423 YKSTP
-428 FGMLVQERDSKMVA
+428 FGMLVQERDTQTVA
-442 PEELKVVTKRQ
+442 VGDLKVATRRR
-453 PTEEELA
+453 PTEAELD
-460 DLMFAWKIARHIKSN
+460 DLMFAWKIVKHVKSN

-501 ARWKASEVGLDL
+501 ARWKATEAGFDL
-513 KGSVVASDAFFPF
+513 KGAVVASDAYFPF

-550 NEVIEAA
+550 SEVIEAA

-562 AMVFTGMRHFK
+562 AMVLTGMRHFR

>member
-1 MHPNVAFFKLKGF
+1 
-14 LRRVPAGTEFGSPV
+14 
-28 GKIADFCKFPVSL
+28 
-41 YDLNE
+41 
-46 NNFLLMSD
+46 MSD

-63 VSDKTGIVD
+63 VSDKTGIVE
-72 FCRELASMGVEI
+72 FCRELNGMGVEI
-84 FSTGGTLKA
+84 FSTGGTLKS
-93 LQDAGIAAA
+93 LQDAGVSAA
-102 SISNITG
+102 SISTITG

-133 GNAEHQQAARENGI
+133 ENADHVKQAAENGI
-147 EFIDLVAVN
+147 SFIDLVVVN
-156 LYPFEATIAKADVT
+156 LYPFEATVAKPDVI
-170 FEEAIEN
+170 FEDAIEN

-197 VITDAADYA
+197 VVTDSADYA
-206 TVLDE
+206 LVLQE
-211 MKSNGGATTRATRL
+211 MKSNNGATKRATRL
-225 TLAAKVYALTSRYDT
+225 SLALKVFELTSRYDR
-240 AIAAYMAKAAGVE
+240 AIASYLAGAVGGAQTGAASK
-253 GAGETMTVKLEKEL
+253 MTVNLEREL
-267 GMRYGENPHQ
+267 AMRYGENPHQ
-277 SAGLYKM
+277 SAGLYRLT
-284 DDGNGTRSF
+284 DENGTRSF
-293 GAIFEKLHGKELSY
+293 DDFFEKLHGKELSY
-307 NNMLDIAAAT
+307 NNMLDIAAAVT
-317 GIIEEFR
+317 LNEEFR
-324 GEEPSVVIV
+324 GEEPTVVIV

-346 LCEAYRKA
+346 LAEAYRRA

-368 FNRPLDMETANAV
+368 FNRPLDMEAAKAV

-391 PAFEEGVLD
+391 PAFEDGVLE

-405 KDRRLVL
+405 KDRRLVR
-412 QKQPLPKAGWE
+412 QTNVMPKGGWE

-428 FGMLVQERDSKMVA
+428 FGMLVQERDSKIVA
-442 PEELKVVTKRQ
+442 KEDLKVVTKRQ
-453 PTEEELA
+453 PTEEEIA
-460 DLMFAWKIARHIKSN
+460 DLMFAWKICKHIKSN

-483 QTFGVGA
+483 QTYGVGA

-501 ARWKASEVGLDL
+501 ARWKASEVNLDL
-513 KGSVVASDAFFPF
+513 HGSVVASDAFFPF

>member
-1 MHPNVAFFKLKGF
+1 
-14 LRRVPAGTEFGSPV
+14 
-28 GKIADFCKFPVSL
+28 
-41 YDLNE
+41 
-46 NNFLLMSD
+46 MSD

-72 FCRELASMGVEI
+72 FCRELTLLGVEI
-84 FSTGGTLKA
+84 FSTGGTLKS
-93 LQDAGIAAA
+93 LQDEGVSAA
-102 SISNITG
+102 SISTITG

-133 GNAEHQQAARENGI
+133 ENADHVKQAAENGI
-147 EFIDLVAVN
+147 SFIDMIVVN
-156 LYPFEATIAKADVT
+156 LYPFEATVAKPDVT
-170 FEEAIEN
+170 FEDAIEN

-197 VITDAADYA
+197 VVTDSADYA
-206 TVLDE
+206 LVLQE
-211 MKSNGGATTRATRL
+211 MRENNGATKRETRL
-225 TLAAKVYALTSRYDT
+225 TLALKVFELTSRYDR
-240 AIAAYMAKAAGVE
+240 AIATYLNGAVGQSGAADS
-253 GAGETMTVKLEKEL
+253 MTVTLEKEL
-267 GMRYGENPHQ
+267 DMRYGENPHQ
-277 SAGLYKM
+277 SAGLYRLA
-284 DDGNGTRSF
+284 DVNGTRSF
-293 GAIFEKLHGKELSY
+293 GDFFEKLHGKELSY
-307 NNMLDIAAAT
+307 NNMLDIAAAVSL
-317 GIIEEFR
+317 IEEFR
-324 GEEPSVVIV
+324 NEDPTVVII

-346 LCEAYRKA
+346 LVEAYRRA

-368 FNRPLDMETANAV
+368 FNRPLDMEAAKAV

-391 PAFEEGVLD
+391 PAFEDGVLEM
-400 LLMKK
+400 LMKK
-405 KDRRLVL
+405 KDRRLVRQTNVL
-412 QKQPLPKAGWE
+412 AKGGWE

-428 FGMLVQERDSKMVA
+428 FGMLVQERDSKIVA
-442 PEELKVVTKRQ
+442 KEDLTVVTKRQ
-453 PTEEELA
+453 PTAEEIA
-460 DLMFAWKIARHIKSN
+460 DMMFAWKICKHIKSN

-513 KGSVVASDAFFPF
+513 HGSVVASDAFFPF

-550 NEVIEAA
+550 SDVIEAA

>member
-1 MHPNVAFFKLKGF
+1 
-14 LRRVPAGTEFGSPV
+14 
-28 GKIADFCKFPVSL
+28 
-41 YDLNE
+41 
-46 NNFLLMSD
+46 MSD

-72 FCRELASMGVEI
+72 FCRELASMGVQI
-84 FSTGGTLKA
+84 FSTGGTLKS
-93 LQDAGIAAA
+93 LQDAGIDAA
-102 SISNITG
+102 SISTITG

-133 GNAEHQQAARENGI
+133 ENPEHQKAAQDNGI

-156 LYPFEATIAKADVT
+156 LYPFEATVAKPDVT
-170 FEEAIEN
+170 FEDAIEN

-197 VITDAADYA
+197 VITDAADYV
-206 TVLDE
+206 TVLEE
-211 MKSNGGATTRATRL
+211 MRSNGGATTRATRL
-225 TLAAKVYALTSRYDT
+225 KLAAKVYALTSRYDT
-240 AIAAYMAKAAGVE
+240 AIAAYMANAAGM
-253 GAGETMTVKLEKEL
+253 AGEASASMTLKLEKEL
-267 GMRYGENPHQ
+267 DMRYGENPHQ
-277 SAGLYKM
+277 NAGFYRM
-284 DDGNGTRSF
+284 NDGNGNRSF
-293 GAIFEKLHGKELSY
+293 GDFFEKLHGKELSY

-333 KHTNPCGVAQAPT
+333 KHTNPCGVAQASS
-346 LCEAYRKA
+346 LCEAYRRA

-391 PAFEEGVLD
+391 PGYEEGVLD
-400 LLMKK
+400 MLMKK

-412 QKQPLPKAGWE
+412 LKKAMPKSGWE

-428 FGMLVQERDSKMVA
+428 FGMLVQERDSKIVSR
-442 PEELKVVTKRQ
+442 EDLKTVTKRQ
-453 PTEEELA
+453 PTGAELD
-460 DLMFAWKIARHIKSN
+460 DLMFAWKIAKHIKSN

>member
-1 MHPNVAFFKLKGF
+1 
-14 LRRVPAGTEFGSPV
+14 
-28 GKIADFCKFPVSL
+28 
-41 YDLNE
+41 
-46 NNFLLMSD
+46 MSD

-72 FCRELASMGVEI
+72 FCRELASMGVQI
-84 FSTGGTLKA
+84 FSTGGTLKS
-93 LQDAGIAAA
+93 LQDAGIDAA
-102 SISNITG
+102 SISTITG

-133 GNAEHQQAARENGI
+133 ENPEHQKAARDNGI

-156 LYPFEATIAKADVT
+156 LYPFEATVAKLDVT
-170 FEEAIEN
+170 FEDAIEN

-206 TVLDE
+206 TVLAE
-211 MKSNGGATTRATRL
+211 MKANGGATTRATRL
-225 TLAAKVYALTSRYDT
+225 TLAAKVFALTSKYDT
-240 AIAAYMAKAAGVE
+240 AIAAYMANAAGT
-253 GAGETMTVKLEKEL
+253 ARDAAAAMTVKLEKEL
-267 GMRYGENPHQ
+267 DMRYGENPHQ
-277 SAGLYKM
+277 GAGFYKM
-284 DDGNGTRSF
+284 NDGEGVRAF
-293 GAIFEKLHGKELSY
+293 GDYFDKLHGKELSY

-324 GEEPSVVIV
+324 GEDPSVVIV

-346 LCEAYRKA
+346 LVEAWHSA
-354 FSTDTQAP
+354 FATDTQAP

-368 FNRPLDMETANAV
+368 FNRPLDMETAKAV

-391 PAFEEGVLD
+391 PAYEEGVLD
-400 LLMKK
+400 MLMKK
-405 KDRRLVL
+405 KDRRLL
-412 QKQPLPKAGWE
+412 IHKKALPKGGWE
-423 FKSTP
+423 YKSTP
-428 FGMLVQERDSKMVA
+428 FGMLVQDRDSKIVSRD
-442 PEELKVVTKRQ
+442 ELKVVTKRQ
-453 PTEEELA
+453 PTEAELD
-460 DLMFAWKIARHIKSN
+460 DLMFAWKIAKHIKSN

-483 QTFGVGA
+483 RTFGVGA

-501 ARWKASEVGLDL
+501 ARWKASEVNLDL

>member
-1 MHPNVAFFKLKGF
+1 
-14 LRRVPAGTEFGSPV
+14 
-28 GKIADFCKFPVSL
+28 
-41 YDLNE
+41 
-46 NNFLLMSD
+46 
-54 PVIKRALVS
+54 
-63 VSDKTGIVD
+63 
-72 FCRELASMGVEI
+72 
-84 FSTGGTLKA
+84 
-93 LQDAGIAAA
+93 
-102 SISNITG
+102 
-109 FPEIMDGRV
+109 
-118 KTLHPKIHGGLLAVR
+118 
-133 GNAEHQQAARENGI
+133 QATENGI
-147 EFIDLVAVN
+147 SFIDLVVVN
-156 LYPFEATIAKADVT
+156 LYPFEATVAKPDVT
-170 FEEAIEN
+170 FEDAIEN

-197 VITDAADYA
+197 VVTDSADYA
-206 TVLDE
+206 LVLQE
-211 MKSNGGATTRATRL
+211 MRENNGATRRTTRL
-225 TLAAKVYALTSRYDT
+225 SLALKVFELTSRYDS
-240 AIAAYMAKAAGVE
+240 AIASYLAGAVGQRNAA
-253 GAGETMTVKLEKEL
+253 ASMTVSLEREL
-267 GMRYGENPHQ
+267 DMRYGENPHQ
-277 SAGLYKM
+277 SAGLYRLS
-284 DDGNGTRSF
+284 DENGTRSF
-293 GAIFEKLHGKELSY
+293 GDFFEKLHGKELSY
-307 NNMLDIAAAT
+307 NNMLDIAAAVSL
-317 GIIEEFR
+317 IEEFR
-324 GEEPSVVIV
+324 NEEPTVVII

-346 LCEAYRKA
+346 LAEAYRRA

-368 FNRPLDMETANAV
+368 FNRPLDMEAARAV

-391 PAFEEGVLD
+391 PAFEEGVLEM
-400 LLMKK
+400 LMKK
-405 KDRRLVL
+405 KDRRLVR
-412 QKQPLPKAGWE
+412 QTNVMPKGGWE

-428 FGMLVQERDSKMVA
+428 FGMLVQERDSKIVA
-442 PEELKVVTKRQ
+442 KEDLQVVTKRH
-453 PTEEELA
+453 PTEEEIA
-460 DLMFAWKIARHIKSN
+460 DLMFAWKICKHIKSN

>member
-1 MHPNVAFFKLKGF
+1 
-14 LRRVPAGTEFGSPV
+14 
-28 GKIADFCKFPVSL
+28 
-41 YDLNE
+41 
-46 NNFLLMSD
+46 MSD

-72 FCRELASMGVEI
+72 FCRELSLLGVEV
-84 FSTGGTLKA
+84 FSTGGTLKT

-102 SISNITG
+102 SISTITG

-133 GNAEHQQAARENGI
+133 ENPDHVNQANENGI
-147 EFIDLVAVN
+147 SFIDLVVVN
-156 LYPFEATIAKADVT
+156 LYPFEATVAKPDVT
-170 FEEAIEN
+170 FEDAIEN

-197 VITDAADYA
+197 VVTDSADYA
-206 TVLDE
+206 LVLQE
-211 MKSNGGATTRATRL
+211 MRNNNGATKRETRL
-225 TLAAKVYALTSRYDT
+225 ALALKVFELTSRYDR
-240 AIAAYMAKAAGVE
+240 AIASYLAGAQHE
-253 GAGETMTVKLEKEL
+253 ADSSMTVKLEREL
-267 GMRYGENPHQ
+267 DMRYGENPHQ
-277 SAGLYKM
+277 SAGLYRLT
-284 DDGNGTRSF
+284 DENGTRSF
-293 GAIFEKLHGKELSY
+293 SDYFEKLHGKELSY
-307 NNMLDIAAAT
+307 NNMLDIAAAVSL
-317 GIIEEFR
+317 IEEFR
-324 GEEPSVVIV
+324 GEEPTVVII

-346 LCEAYRKA
+346 LAEAYRRA

-368 FNRPLDMETANAV
+368 FNHPLDMEAATAV

-391 PAFEEGVLD
+391 PAFEDGVLEM
-400 LLMKK
+400 LMKK
-405 KDRRLVL
+405 KDRRLVR
-412 QKQPLPKAGWE
+412 QTSALPKGGWE

-428 FGMLVQERDSKMVA
+428 FGMLVQERDSKIVTK
-442 PEELKVVTKRQ
+442 EDLTVVTKRQ
-453 PTEEELA
+453 PTEEEVA
-460 DLMFAWKIARHIKSN
+460 DMMFAWKICKHIKSN

-501 ARWKASEVGLDL
+501 ARWKASEVNLDL
-513 KGSVVASDAFFPF
+513 HGSVVASDAFFPF

>member
-1 MHPNVAFFKLKGF
+1 
-14 LRRVPAGTEFGSPV
+14 
-28 GKIADFCKFPVSL
+28 
-41 YDLNE
+41 
-46 NNFLLMSD
+46 MSD

-72 FCRELASMGVEI
+72 FCRELSSMGVQI
-84 FSTGGTLKA
+84 FSTGGTLKS
-93 LQDAGIAAA
+93 LVDAGIDAA
-102 SISNITG
+102 SISTITG

-133 GNAEHQQAARENGI
+133 ENPEHQKAAQDNGI

-156 LYPFEATIAKADVT
+156 LYPFEATVAKPDVT
-170 FEEAIEN
+170 FEDAIEN

-206 TVLDE
+206 AVLAE
-211 MKSNGGATTRATRL
+211 MKANGGATTRATRL
-225 TLAAKVYALTSRYDT
+225 NLAAKVFALTSKYDT
-240 AIAAYMAKAAGVE
+240 AIAAYMANAAGTARE
-253 GAGETMTVKLEKEL
+253 ASATMTVRLEREL
-267 GMRYGENPHQ
+267 DMRYGENPHQ
-277 SAGLYKM
+277 NAGFYKM
-284 DDGNGTRSF
+284 NDGEGLRTF
-293 GAIFEKLHGKELSY
+293 GDYFDKLHGKELSY

-324 GEEPSVVIV
+324 GEDPSVVIV

-346 LCEAYRKA
+346 LVEAWHSA
-354 FSTDTQAP
+354 FATDTQAP

-368 FNRPLDMETANAV
+368 FNRPLDMETAKAV

-391 PAFEEGVLD
+391 PAYEEGVLD
-400 LLMKK
+400 MLMKK
-405 KDRRLVL
+405 KDRRLL
-412 QKQPLPKAGWE
+412 IHKKSLPKGGWE
-423 FKSTP
+423 YKSTP
-428 FGMLVQERDSKMVA
+428 FGMLVQDRDSKIVA
-442 PEELKVVTKRQ
+442 REELKVVTKRQ
-453 PTEEELA
+453 PTEAELD
-460 DLMFAWKIARHIKSN
+460 DLMFAWKIAKHIKSN

-483 QTFGVGA
+483 RTFGVGA

-501 ARWKASEVGLDL
+501 ARWKASEVNLDL

-550 NEVIEAA
+550 NEVIDAA